1 MLRQFR
7 VSLGYPSIQKTLSK
21 QPSLAPH
28 FLKLIVAGCEATQ
41 IRGALNKSG
50 NIMNLELIAQL
61 VSLFLIMGAGPIV
74 VVLLFARGGN
84 L

>member
-1 MLRQFR
+1 
-7 VSLGYPSIQKTLSK
+7 
-21 QPSLAPH
+21 
-28 FLKLIVAGCEATQ
+28 
-41 IRGALNKSG
+41 
-50 NIMNLELIAQL
+50 MNLELIAQL